1 MRMNKRTK
9 LRSSVE
15 DLCDHIGKDHL
26 IVQGAGGNISWK
38 EDGVLAIKASGKRLS
53 KAKEEDIFVFVDLNI
68 LKDDISRKK
77 FDTNPKLSVNSP
89 LKPSIE
95 TIMHAL
101 LPHKIVL
108 HVHAVEP
115 LARLVREDCEE
126 ELRVLLDPH
135 LDWVIVDYVKPGASL
150 ALAINNSLLSKP
162 DSNIIFLKNHGIVLG
177 AETTEQ
183 ILSLL
188 KVINNSLSQEKAHI
202 KAIDNRSSDDLL
214 KDYQLIEDDC
224 IQNLVFSPH
233 SFSRLNKYWVLYPDH
248 VVFLGPHP
256 YIYDSIDDF
265 LLKLKDYKDMP
276 ELIFIQNVGVFSLIS
291 FDQAKVEQLRCYSEV
306 LIRQKANSRIRSLDE
321 AEIAELLNWDAEKYR
336 ISLSSKENNQ

>member
-1 MRMNKRTK
+1 MNKRTT

-15 DLCDHIGKDHL
+15 DLCDYIGKDHL
-26 IVQGAGGNISWK
+26 IVQGAGGNVSWK
-38 EDGVLAIKASGKRLS
+38 QEGTLAIKASGKRLS
-53 KAKEEDIFVFVDLNI
+53 KAKEEDIFVFVDLNR
-68 LKDDISRKK
+68 LKDDISQKR

-115 LARLVREDCEE
+115 LACLVREDCEE
-126 ELRVLLDPH
+126 ELRGLLDPH
-135 LDWVIVDYVKPGASL
+135 LEWVIVDYVKPGASL
-150 ALAINNSLLSKP
+150 ALAINNSLLTKP
-162 DSNIIFLKNHGIVLG
+162 DTNIIFLKNHGIVVG

-188 KVINNSLSQEKAHI
+188 KVINNSLSQEKALTQ
-202 KAIDNRSSDDLL
+202 AINNRFSDHLL

-224 IQNLVFSPH
+224 IQNLALSSH
-233 SFSRLNKYWVLYPDH
+233 LFSRLNKYWVLYPDH

-256 YIYDSIDDF
+256 YIYDSINDF
-265 LLKLKDYKDMP
+265 LLKSKSYKDMP
-276 ELIFIQNVGVFSLIS
+276 ELVFIKDAGVFSLIT
-291 FDQAKVEQLRCYSEV
+291 FDQAKIEQLRCYSEV

-321 AEIAELLNWDAEKYR
+321 GEIAELLNWDAEKYR
-336 ISLSSKENNQ
+336 INLSSKENNQ